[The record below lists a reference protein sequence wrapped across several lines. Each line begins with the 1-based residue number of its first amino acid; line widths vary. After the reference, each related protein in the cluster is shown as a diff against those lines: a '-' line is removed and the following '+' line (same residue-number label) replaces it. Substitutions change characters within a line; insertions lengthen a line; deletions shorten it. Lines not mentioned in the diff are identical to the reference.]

1 VKILSIRLKNLAS
14 LTGEHFIDFESEP
27 LASAGLIAIVG
38 KTGAGKSTL
47 LDAMCLALFNQIP
60 RLKSSDGKLVD
71 VDGSELL
78 SNSPLT
84 VLRRGTGHGFAE
96 LCFVAQDQKHYQAR
110 WEIKRARENPN
121 GKLQSVQRSL
131 KCLTDG
137 VVIADKTK
145 AVETHIQHITQLSF
159 EQFTRAVLLAQS
171 EVTAF
176 LKARDN
182 ERGELLEYL
191 TNSSIFAKIGQLAY
205 IKTKEIADQRKQ
217 LENVLGHIEIRSDEE
232 VAELQNHFQQKQQQ
246 VQQLEIEKNHLKQ
259 QQQWFEQRDKINN
272 EIGLK
277 QQQYDQQLKAQETIT
292 KDRQLLGQLEQF
304 AEIRPVVF
312 QEQQLQKTLQ
322 QLETAFQQRRQS
334 FTALSAQFEQEK
346 KQYTLAET
354 ALNQFQDFE
363 KKHQVELM
371 QVRKFVQERD
381 YIAEEYKKTKTRV
394 NQLESQQQPLIE
406 QQQQLEQRIKNVIAQ
421 HTTCLEQLKLSAQYT
436 PLDRGLNAHIQQLK
450 QFIQQYQ
457 KVESTLGSIQ
467 QAQAKLEQ
475 DQNTFDS
482 LITQF
487 GTTQHIEQ
495 HIEQQSKL
503 KEAQQLR
510 LNQLDVIQ
518 QKLQHYFELKNEVLT
533 SQNKFDAI
541 QKQVQQLE
549 QHRKKAEQD
558 YQAAKTE
565 REKLQQVLQQQ
576 RLLHT
581 ENIEHLRAEL
591 KHGEA
596 CLVCGS
602 TEHPY
607 RDDES
612 QISKALYELQQQQEQ
627 QAIQQEQ
634 QLFQLWQNAQQHFT
648 QSHSEQNQL
657 QQHLQ
662 QLNEKLKTHSQVLQ
676 QHVSQTNIQ
685 LDFNLSEHDPTENSI
700 RAKLQTLVL
709 ETSHAQQQLEK
720 ELQQLNQANKDQHVL
735 NQNIQNTRHQL
746 ETVQHLQQQ
755 IQHIVDCLN
764 TDDKTAWSKQ
774 GVSFS
779 HQVLQAL
786 QQRSQH
792 LEHAESL
799 TKDKDQLDQQLNL
812 LKTNLS
818 GLTTQQAE
826 CAQQLKDIEIKG
838 KYNTDAANQLIFTMT
853 GSAKL
858 KANEW
863 LTQHDQQRQQFQHQ
877 YQQLKQSFEQVR
889 QNFEQQKN
897 ELEQLK
903 SQQQQNHAS
912 LEQCKTEIHSWL
924 AQHQNFIED
933 QFNELLAISPAQEQQ
948 IRSAI
953 QQADRTLS
961 EANSALRTIQEQLN
975 THLQSEPNIQVE
987 QLTELINTNQE
998 ILQQATDQRD
1008 QLKVQL
1014 ELHQRSIEKQKQF
1027 AEQIQQVQQQEHR
1040 WNKISSLIG
1049 DSKGKEFR
1057 DLAQQYNLD
1066 ILLEYA
1072 NQQLA
1077 MLSHRYTLKRLDN
1090 SLSLAIIDH
1099 DMDGETRSVAS
1110 LSGGESFLTALAIS
1124 LAIANMAS
1132 GSMKIESL
1140 FIDEGFGTLD
1150 ASSLHMVM
1158 NALDQ
1163 LQSQGRKVI
1172 LISHIQEMHERIPV
1186 QIQVQPIGSGSSRIE
1201 VIG

>member
-1 VKILSIRLKNLAS
+1 MKILSIRLKNLAS
-14 LTGEHFIDFESEP
+14 LAGEHFIDFESEP
-27 LASAGLIAIVG
+27 LAHAGLIAIIG
-38 KTGAGKSTL
+38 KTGAGKSTI
-47 LDAMCLALFNQIP
+47 LDAMCLALFNKIP
-60 RLKSSDGKLVD
+60 RLKDSDGKLLD

-78 SNSPLT
+78 TNSPLT

-96 LCFVAQDQKHYQAR
+96 LCFVAQDQKHYLAR
-110 WEIKRARENPN
+110 WEIKRARENAN

-137 VVIADKTK
+137 VVVADKTK
-145 AVETHIQHITQLSF
+145 AVETHIQQITQLSF

-191 TNSSIFAKIGQLAY
+191 TNSSIFAKIGQLAFE
-205 IKTKEIADQRKQ
+205 KTKEVRLQREK
-217 LENVLGHIEIRSDEE
+217 LESVLGHIEIRSDEE
-232 VAELQNHFQQKQQQ
+232 IAELQQQFQQLQQH
-246 VQQLEIEKNHLKQ
+246 VQQLENEKNQFRQ
-259 QQQWFEQRDKINN
+259 QQQWFEQRDKINKD
-272 EIGLK
+272 IALK
-277 QQQYDQQLKAQETIT
+277 KQDYDLQLKAQENIA
-292 KDRQLLGQLEQF
+292 KDRYLLSQLETF
-304 AEIRPVVF
+304 AEIRPIVF
-312 QEQQLQKTLQ
+312 QQQQLQKTLQ
-322 QLETAFQQRRQS
+322 QLAPQIQQKHHEFS
-334 FTALSAQFEQEK
+334 TLTTQFEQQK
-346 KQYTLAET
+346 TLYTQIET
-354 ALNQFQDFE
+354 TLNQFQDFE
-363 KKHQVELM
+363 QKHQNELT

-381 YIAEEYKKTKTRV
+381 YIAEEYKKTKIRLT
-394 NQLESQQQPLIE
+394 QLESQQQPLIE
-406 QQQQLEQRIKNVIAQ
+406 QQQQLEQSIQNLSAQ
-421 HTTCLEQLKLSAQYT
+421 HTACLEQLKHSAQYA
-436 PLDRGLNAHIQQLK
+436 PLDNGLNAHIQQLK

-457 KVESTLGSIQ
+457 KVENTLGSIQ
-467 QAQAKLEQ
+467 QAQTQLKQ
-475 DQNTFDS
+475 DQNTFNS

-487 GTTQHIEQ
+487 GTTQQIEQ
-495 HIEQQSKL
+495 RIEQQSKL
-503 KEAQQLR
+503 KEAQQLH
-510 LNQLDVIQ
+510 LNQLDAIQ

-533 SQNKFDAI
+533 QQNKFETV
-541 QKQVQQLE
+541 QKQAQQLE
-549 QHRKKAEQD
+549 QHRKNAEQD

-576 RLLHT
+576 RLLHA

-602 TEHPY
+602 SEHPY

-612 QISKALYELQQQQEQ
+612 QISKALYALQQQQEL

-634 QLFQLWQNAQQHFT
+634 QLFQLWQKAQQQFT
-648 QSHSEQNQL
+648 QSYTEQNQL
-657 QQHLQ
+657 QQQLQ
-662 QLNEKLKTHSQVLQ
+662 QLNEKVKTHDHVLQ
-676 QHVSQTNIQ
+676 QQVSQTNIQ
-685 LDFNLSEHDPTENSI
+685 LDFNLTEYDI
-700 RAKLQTLVL
+700 TTKMQTLVL
-709 ETSHAQQQLEK
+709 EASQTQQQLEK
-720 ELQQLNQANKDQHVL
+720 ELLQLNQANKDQHVL

-746 ETVQHLQQQ
+746 ETVEHLQQQ

-764 TDDKTAWSKQ
+764 ADDKMAWSKHDMSISQ
-774 GVSFS
+774 
-779 HQVLQAL
+779 HILQAL
-786 QQRSQH
+786 QQRSQQ

-799 TKDKDQLDQQLNL
+799 IKQKEQIDQQLNV
-812 LKTNLS
+812 LKTNLT
-818 GLTTQQAE
+818 GLTTQQTE
-826 CAQQLKDIEIKG
+826 CAQHLKDIEIKG
-838 KYNTDAANQLIFTMT
+838 KQNTDAANQLIITMT
-853 GSAKL
+853 GSAEI

-863 LTQHDQQRQQFQHQ
+863 LQQHDQQRQQLQNQ
-877 YQQLKQSFEQVR
+877 YQQLKQSFEQAR
-889 QNFEQQKN
+889 QHFEQQKN
-897 ELEQLK
+897 MLEQLK
-903 SQQQQNHAS
+903 AQQQQNHDS
-912 LEQCKTEIHSWL
+912 LERCKAEVTNWL
-924 AQHQNFIED
+924 AQHQNFAED
-933 QFNELLAISPAQEQQ
+933 QLSELLMFSSTQEQQ
-948 IRSAI
+948 IRNAI
-953 QQADRTLS
+953 QQADRALS
-961 EANSALRTIQEQLN
+961 EANSALKTMQEQLH

-987 QLTELINTNQE
+987 QLTELINANQE
-998 ILQQATDQRD
+998 ILQQTVEQRD
-1008 QLKVQL
+1008 QLKLQL
-1014 ELHQRSIEKQKQF
+1014 EVHQQNLAKQKKF
-1027 AEQIQQVQQQEHR
+1027 ADQIQQIQQQEHR

-1077 MLSHRYTLKRLDN
+1077 MLSQRYTLKRLDN

-1186 QIQVQPIGSGSSRIE
+1186 QIQVQPMGSGSSRIE
-1201 VIG
+1201 VVG

>member
-1 VKILSIRLKNLAS
+1 MKILSIRLKNLAS
-14 LTGEHFIDFESEP
+14 LAGEHFIDFESEP
-27 LASAGLIAIVG
+27 LAHAGLIAIIG
-38 KTGAGKSTL
+38 KTGAGKSTI
-47 LDAMCLALFNQIP
+47 LDAMCLALFNKIP
-60 RLKSSDGKLVD
+60 RLKDSDGKLLD

-78 SNSPLT
+78 TNSPLT

-96 LCFVAQDQKHYQAR
+96 LCFVAQDQKHYLAR
-110 WEIKRARENPN
+110 WEIKRARENAN

-137 VVIADKTK
+137 VVVADKTK
-145 AVETHIQHITQLSF
+145 AVETHIRQITQLSF

-191 TNSSIFAKIGQLAY
+191 TNSSIFAKIGQLAFE
-205 IKTKEIADQRKQ
+205 KTKEVRLQREK
-217 LENVLGHIEIRSDEE
+217 LESVLGHIEIRSDEE
-232 VAELQNHFQQKQQQ
+232 IAELQQRFKQLQQH
-246 VQQLEIEKNHLKQ
+246 VQQLENEKNQFRQ
-259 QQQWFEQRDKINN
+259 QQQWFEQRDKINKD
-272 EIGLK
+272 IALK
-277 QQQYDQQLKAQETIT
+277 KQDYDLQLKAQENIA
-292 KDRQLLGQLEQF
+292 KDRYLLSQLETF
-304 AEIRPVVF
+304 AEIRPIVF
-312 QEQQLQKTLQ
+312 QQQQLQKTLQ
-322 QLETAFQQRRQS
+322 QLAPQIQQKHHEFS
-334 FTALSAQFEQEK
+334 TLTTQFEQQK
-346 KQYTLAET
+346 TLYTQVET
-354 ALNQFQDFE
+354 TLNQFQDFE
-363 KKHQVELM
+363 QKHQNELT

-381 YIAEEYKKTKTRV
+381 YIAEEYKKTKIRLT
-394 NQLESQQQPLIE
+394 QLESQQQPLIE
-406 QQQQLEQRIKNVIAQ
+406 QQQQLEQSIQNLSAQ
-421 HTTCLEQLKLSAQYT
+421 HTACLEQLKHSAQYA
-436 PLDRGLNAHIQQLK
+436 PLDNGLNAHIQQLK

-457 KVESTLGSIQ
+457 KVENTLGSIQ
-467 QAQAKLEQ
+467 QAQTQLKQ
-475 DQNTFDS
+475 DQNTFNS

-487 GTTQHIEQ
+487 GTTQQIEQ
-495 HIEQQSKL
+495 RIEQQSKL
-503 KEAQQLR
+503 KETQQIR
-510 LNQLDVIQ
+510 LNQLDSIQ

-533 SQNKFDAI
+533 QQNKFEDV
-541 QKQVQQLE
+541 QKQAQQLE
-549 QHRKKAEQD
+549 QHSKKAEKD

-576 RLLHT
+576 RLLHA

-612 QISKALYELQQQQEQ
+612 QISKALYALQQQQEL

-634 QLFQLWQNAQQHFT
+634 QLFQLWQKAQQQFT
-648 QSHSEQNQL
+648 QSHTEQNQL
-657 QQHLQ
+657 QQQLQ
-662 QLNEKLKTHSQVLQ
+662 QLNEKVKAHDQVLQ
-676 QHVSQTNIQ
+676 QQVSQTNIQ
-685 LDFNLSEHDPTENSI
+685 LDFSLTEHDITTKMQS
-700 RAKLQTLVL
+700 LVL
-709 ETSHAQQQLEK
+709 ETSQTQQQLEK
-720 ELQQLNQANKDQHVL
+720 ELLQLNQANKDQHVL
-735 NQNIQNTRHQL
+735 NQNIQNILHQL
-746 ETVQHLQQQ
+746 QTIEHLQQQ

-764 TDDKTAWSKQ
+764 ADDKMAWSKHD
-774 GVSFS
+774 VSIS
-779 HQVLQAL
+779 QHILQAL
-786 QQRSQH
+786 QQRSQQ

-799 TKDKDQLDQQLNL
+799 IKQKEQINQQLNV
-812 LKTNLS
+812 LKTNLT
-818 GLTTQQAE
+818 GLTTQQTE

-838 KYNTDAANQLIFTMT
+838 KQNTDAANQLIITMT
-853 GSAKL
+853 GSAEI

-863 LTQHDQQRQQFQHQ
+863 LQQHDQQRQQLQNQ
-877 YQQLKQSFEQVR
+877 YQQVKQSFEQAR
-889 QNFEQQKN
+889 QHFEQQKN
-897 ELEQLK
+897 VLEQLK
-903 SQQQQNHAS
+903 VQQQQNHDA
-912 LEQCKTEIHSWL
+912 LERCKTEITNWL
-924 AQHQNFIED
+924 AQHQNFAED
-933 QFNELLAISPAQEQQ
+933 QLSELHAFSSTQEQQ
-948 IRSAI
+948 IRNAI
-953 QQADRTLS
+953 QQADRALS
-961 EANSALRTIQEQLN
+961 EANSALKTMQEQLN
-975 THLQSEPNIQVE
+975 VHLQSEPNIQVE
-987 QLTELINTNQE
+987 QLTELINANQE
-998 ILQQATDQRD
+998 ILQQTTDQRD
-1008 QLKVQL
+1008 QLKLQL
-1014 ELHQRSIEKQKQF
+1014 EVHQQNLAKQKKF
-1027 AEQIQQVQQQEHR
+1027 ADQIQQIQQQEHR

-1077 MLSHRYTLKRLDN
+1077 MLSQRYTLKRLDN

-1186 QIQVQPIGSGSSRIE
+1186 QIQVQPMGSGSSRIE
-1201 VIG
+1201 VVG

>member
-1 VKILSIRLKNLAS
+1 MKILSIRLKNLAS
-14 LTGEHFIDFESEP
+14 LAGEHFIDFESEP
-27 LASAGLIAIVG
+27 LAHAGLIAIIG
-38 KTGAGKSTL
+38 KTGAGKSTI
-47 LDAMCLALFNQIP
+47 LDAMCLALFNKIP
-60 RLKSSDGKLVD
+60 RLKDSDGKLLD

-78 SNSPLT
+78 TNSPLT

-96 LCFVAQDQKHYQAR
+96 LCFVAQDQKHYLAR
-110 WEIKRARENPN
+110 WEIKRARENAS

-137 VVIADKTK
+137 VVVADKTK
-145 AVETHIQHITQLSF
+145 AVETHIQQITQLSF

-191 TNSSIFAKIGQLAY
+191 TNSSIFAKIGQLAFE
-205 IKTKEIADQRKQ
+205 KTKEVRLQREK
-217 LENVLGHIEIRSDEE
+217 LESVLGHIEIRSDEE
-232 VAELQNHFQQKQQQ
+232 IAELQQQFQQLQQH
-246 VQQLEIEKNHLKQ
+246 VQQLENEKNQFKQ
-259 QQQWFEQRDKINN
+259 QQQWFEQRDKINKD
-272 EIGLK
+272 IALK
-277 QQQYDQQLKAQETIT
+277 KQDYDLQLKAQENIA
-292 KDRQLLGQLEQF
+292 KDRHLLSQLETF
-304 AEIRPVVF
+304 AEIRPIVF
-312 QEQQLQKTLQ
+312 QQQQLQKTLQ
-322 QLETAFQQRRQS
+322 QLAPQIQQKHHEFS
-334 FTALSAQFEQEK
+334 TLTTQFEQQK
-346 KQYTLAET
+346 TLYAQAET
-354 ALNQFQDFE
+354 TLNQFQDFE
-363 KKHQVELM
+363 RKHQTELT

-381 YIAEEYKKTKTRV
+381 YIAEEYKKTKIRLT
-394 NQLESQQQPLIE
+394 QLESQQQPLIE
-406 QQQQLEQRIKNVIAQ
+406 QQQQLEQSIQNLSAQ
-421 HTTCLEQLKLSAQYT
+421 HTACLEQLKHSAQYV
-436 PLDRGLNAHIQQLK
+436 PLDNGLNAHIQQLK

-457 KVESTLGSIQ
+457 KVENTLGSIQ
-467 QAQAKLEQ
+467 LAQTQLKQ
-475 DQNTFDS
+475 DQNTFNS

-487 GTTQHIEQ
+487 GTTQQIEQ
-495 HIEQQSKL
+495 RIEQQSKL
-503 KEAQQLR
+503 KETQQIR
-510 LNQLDVIQ
+510 LNQLDAIQ

-533 SQNKFDAI
+533 QQNKFETV
-541 QKQVQQLE
+541 QKQAQQLE
-549 QHRKKAEQD
+549 QRSRETEKD

-576 RLLHT
+576 RLLHA

-612 QISKALYELQQQQEQ
+612 QISKALYALQQQQEL

-634 QLFQLWQNAQQHFT
+634 QLFQLWQKAQQQFT
-648 QSHSEQNQL
+648 QSYTEHNQL
-657 QQHLQ
+657 QQQLQ
-662 QLNEKLKTHSQVLQ
+662 QLNEKVKTHDHVLQ
-676 QHVSQTNIQ
+676 QQVSQTNIQ
-685 LDFNLSEHDPTENSI
+685 LDFSLTEYDI
-700 RAKLQTLVL
+700 TTKMQTFIL
-709 ETSHAQQQLEK
+709 EASQTQQQLEK
-720 ELQQLNQANKDQHVL
+720 ELLQLNQANKDQHVL
-735 NQNIQNTRHQL
+735 NQNIQNILHQL
-746 ETVQHLQQQ
+746 QTIEHLQQQ

-764 TDDKTAWSKQ
+764 TDDKMAWSKQ
-774 GVSFS
+774 GLSFS
-779 HQVLQAL
+779 QQVLHAL
-786 QQRSQH
+786 QQRGQQ

-799 TKDKDQLDQQLNL
+799 IKQKDQIDQQLNV
-812 LKTNLS
+812 LKINLA

-826 CAQQLKDIEIKG
+826 CAQQLIDIEIKG
-838 KYNTDAANQLIFTMT
+838 KQNTDAANQLIITMT
-853 GSAKL
+853 GSAET

-863 LTQHDQQRQQFQHQ
+863 LQQHDQQRQQLQNQ
-877 YQQLKQSFEQVR
+877 YQQLKQSFEQAR
-889 QNFEQQKN
+889 QHFEQQKN
-897 ELEQLK
+897 MLEQLNA
-903 SQQQQNHAS
+903 QQQQNHNS
-912 LEQCKTEIHSWL
+912 LELCKAEVTNWL
-924 AQHQNFIED
+924 AQHQNFAED
-933 QFNELLAISPAQEQQ
+933 QLSELLAFSSTQEQQ
-948 IRSAI
+948 IRNAI

-961 EANSALRTIQEQLN
+961 EANSALKTMQEQLN
-975 THLQSEPNIQVE
+975 VHLQSGPNIQLE
-987 QLTELINTNQE
+987 QLTELINANQD
-998 ILQQATDQRD
+998 ILQQTTDQRD
-1008 QLKVQL
+1008 QLKLQL
-1014 ELHQRSIEKQKQF
+1014 EVHQQNLAKQKKF
-1027 AEQIQQVQQQEHR
+1027 ADQIQQIQQQEHR

-1077 MLSHRYTLKRLDN
+1077 MLSQRYTLKRLDN

-1186 QIQVQPIGSGSSRIE
+1186 QIQVQPMGSGSSRIE
-1201 VIG
+1201 VVG

>member
-1 VKILSIRLKNLAS
+1 MKILSIRLKNLAS
-14 LTGEHFIDFESEP
+14 LAGEHFIDFESEP
-27 LASAGLIAIVG
+27 LAHAGLIAIIG
-38 KTGAGKSTL
+38 KTGAGKSTI
-47 LDAMCLALFNQIP
+47 LDAMCLALFNKIP
-60 RLKSSDGKLVD
+60 RLKDSDGKLLD

-78 SNSPLT
+78 TNSPLT

-96 LCFVAQDQKHYQAR
+96 LCFVAQDQKHYLAR
-110 WEIKRARENPN
+110 WEIKRARENAS

-137 VVIADKTK
+137 VVVADKTK
-145 AVETHIQHITQLSF
+145 AVETHIQQITQLSF

-191 TNSSIFAKIGQLAY
+191 TNSSIFAKIGQLAFE
-205 IKTKEIADQRKQ
+205 KTKEVRLQREK
-217 LENVLGHIEIRSDEE
+217 LESVLGHIEIRSDEE
-232 VAELQNHFQQKQQQ
+232 IAELQQRFKQLQQH
-246 VQQLEIEKNHLKQ
+246 VQQLENEKNQFRQ
-259 QQQWFEQRDKINN
+259 QQQWFEQRDKINKD
-272 EIGLK
+272 IALK
-277 QQQYDQQLKAQETIT
+277 KQDYDLQLKAQENIA
-292 KDRQLLGQLEQF
+292 KDRYLLSQLETF
-304 AEIRPVVF
+304 AEIRPIVF
-312 QEQQLQKTLQ
+312 QQQQLQKTLQ
-322 QLETAFQQRRQS
+322 QLAPQIQQKHHEFS
-334 FTALSAQFEQEK
+334 TLTTQFEQQK
-346 KQYTLAET
+346 TLYTQVET
-354 ALNQFQDFE
+354 TLNQFQDFE
-363 KKHQVELM
+363 RKHQNELT

-381 YIAEEYKKTKTRV
+381 YIAEEYKKTKIRLT
-394 NQLESQQQPLIE
+394 QLESQQQPLIE
-406 QQQQLEQRIKNVIAQ
+406 QQQQLEQSIQNLSAQ
-421 HTTCLEQLKLSAQYT
+421 HTACLEQLKHSAQYA
-436 PLDRGLNAHIQQLK
+436 PLDNGLHAHIQQLK

-457 KVESTLGSIQ
+457 KVENTLGSIQ
-467 QAQAKLEQ
+467 QAQTQLKQ
-475 DQNTFDS
+475 DQNTFNS

-487 GTTQHIEQ
+487 GTTQQIEQ
-495 HIEQQSKL
+495 RIEQQSKL
-503 KEAQQLR
+503 KETQQIR
-510 LNQLDVIQ
+510 LNQLDAIQ

-533 SQNKFDAI
+533 QQNKFETV
-541 QKQVQQLE
+541 QKQAQQLE

-576 RLLHT
+576 RLLHA

-612 QISKALYELQQQQEQ
+612 QISKALYALQQQQEL

-634 QLFQLWQNAQQHFT
+634 QLFQLWQKAQQQFT
-648 QSHSEQNQL
+648 QSHTEQNQL
-657 QQHLQ
+657 QQQLQ
-662 QLNEKLKTHSQVLQ
+662 QLNEKVKAHDQVLQ
-676 QHVSQTNIQ
+676 QQVSQTNIQ
-685 LDFNLSEHDPTENSI
+685 LDFSLTEHDITTKMQS
-700 RAKLQTLVL
+700 LVL
-709 ETSHAQQQLEK
+709 ETSQTQQQLEK
-720 ELQQLNQANKDQHVL
+720 ELLQLNQANKDQHVL

-746 ETVQHLQQQ
+746 ETVEHLQQQ

-764 TDDKTAWSKQ
+764 ADDKMAWSKHD
-774 GVSFS
+774 VSIS
-779 HQVLQAL
+779 QHILQAL
-786 QQRSQH
+786 QQRSQQ

-799 TKDKDQLDQQLNL
+799 IKQKEQINQQLNV
-812 LKTNLS
+812 LKTNLT
-818 GLTTQQAE
+818 GLTTQQTE

-838 KYNTDAANQLIFTMT
+838 KQNTDAANQLIITMT
-853 GSAKL
+853 GSAEI

-863 LTQHDQQRQQFQHQ
+863 LQQHDQQRQQLQSK
-877 YQQLKQSFEQVR
+877 YQQVKQSFEQAR
-889 QNFEQQKN
+889 QHFEQQKN
-897 ELEQLK
+897 VLEQLK
-903 SQQQQNHAS
+903 AQQQQNHDA
-912 LEQCKTEIHSWL
+912 LERCKTEITNWL
-924 AQHQNFIED
+924 AQHQNFAED
-933 QFNELLAISPAQEQQ
+933 QLSELLAFSSTQEQQ
-948 IRSAI
+948 IRNAI
-953 QQADRTLS
+953 QQADRALS
-961 EANSALRTIQEQLN
+961 EANSALKTMQEQLN
-975 THLQSEPNIQVE
+975 VHLQSEPNIQVE
-987 QLTELINTNQE
+987 QLTELINANQE
-998 ILQQATDQRD
+998 ILQQTTDQRD
-1008 QLKVQL
+1008 QLKLQL
-1014 ELHQRSIEKQKQF
+1014 EVHQQNLAKQKKF
-1027 AEQIQQVQQQEHR
+1027 ADQIQQIQQQEHR

-1077 MLSHRYTLKRLDN
+1077 MLSQRYTLKRLDN

-1186 QIQVQPIGSGSSRIE
+1186 QIQVQPMGSGSSRIE
-1201 VIG
+1201 VVG

>member
-1 VKILSIRLKNLAS
+1 MKILSIRLKNLAS
-14 LTGEHFIDFESEP
+14 LAGEHFIDFESEP
-27 LASAGLIAIVG
+27 LAHAGLIAIIG
-38 KTGAGKSTL
+38 KTGAGKSTI

-60 RLKSSDGKLVD
+60 RLKGSDGKLLD

-78 SNSPLT
+78 TNSPLT

-96 LCFVAQDQKHYQAR
+96 LCFVAQDQKHYLAR
-110 WEIKRARENPN
+110 WEIKRARENAN

-137 VVIADKTK
+137 VVVADKTK
-145 AVETHIQHITQLSF
+145 AVETHIQQITQLSF

-191 TNSSIFAKIGQLAY
+191 TNSSIFAKIGQLAFE
-205 IKTKEIADQRKQ
+205 KTKEVRLQREK
-217 LENVLGHIEIRSDEE
+217 LESVLGHIEIRSDEE
-232 VAELQNHFQQKQQQ
+232 IAELQQQFKQLQLH
-246 VQQLEIEKNHLKQ
+246 VQQLENEKNQFRQ
-259 QQQWFEQRDKINN
+259 QKQWFEQRDKINKD
-272 EIGLK
+272 IALK
-277 QQQYDQQLKAQETIT
+277 KQDYDLQLKAQENIA
-292 KDRQLLGQLEQF
+292 KDRHLLSQLETF
-304 AEIRPVVF
+304 AEIRPIVF
-312 QEQQLQKTLQ
+312 QQQQLQKTLQ
-322 QLETAFQQRRQS
+322 QLAPQIQQKHHEFS
-334 FTALSAQFEQEK
+334 TLTTQFEQQK
-346 KQYTLAET
+346 TLYTQAET
-354 ALNQFQDFE
+354 TLNQFQYFE
-363 KKHQVELM
+363 QKHQTELT

-381 YIAEEYKKTKTRV
+381 YIAEEYKKTKIRLT
-394 NQLESQQQPLIE
+394 QLESQQQPLIE
-406 QQQQLEQRIKNVIAQ
+406 QQQQLEQSIRNLISQ
-421 HTTCLEQLKLSAQYT
+421 HTVCLEQLKHSAQYA
-436 PLDRGLNAHIQQLK
+436 PLDNGLHAHIQQLK

-457 KVESTLGSIQ
+457 KVENTLGSIQ
-467 QAQAKLEQ
+467 QAQTQLKQ
-475 DQNTFDS
+475 DQNTFNS

-487 GTTQHIEQ
+487 GTTQQIEQ
-495 HIEQQSKL
+495 RIEQQLKL
-503 KEAQQLR
+503 KEAQQLH
-510 LNQLDVIQ
+510 LNQLDAIQ

-533 SQNKFDAI
+533 QQNKFETV
-541 QKQVQQLE
+541 QKQAQQLE
-549 QHRKKAEQD
+549 QHRKNAEQD

-576 RLLHT
+576 RLLHA

-607 RDDES
+607 RDNEN
-612 QISKALYELQQQQEQ
+612 QISKALYALQQQQEQ
-627 QAIQQEQ
+627 QAVQQEQ
-634 QLFQLWQNAQQHFT
+634 QFFQLWQKAQQQFT
-648 QSHSEQNQL
+648 QSHTEQNQL
-657 QQHLQ
+657 QQQLQ
-662 QLNEKLKTHSQVLQ
+662 QLNEKVKTHDQVLQ

-685 LDFNLSEHDPTENSI
+685 LNFSLTEHDITTKMQS
-700 RAKLQTLVL
+700 LVL
-709 ETSHAQQQLEK
+709 EASQTRQQLEK
-720 ELQQLNQANKDQHVL
+720 ELLQLNQANKDQHML
-735 NQNIQNTRHQL
+735 DQNIQNTRHQL
-746 ETVQHLQQQ
+746 ETVEHLQQQ

-764 TDDKTAWSKQ
+764 ADDKMAWSKHD
-774 GVSFS
+774 VSIS
-779 HQVLQAL
+779 QHILQAL
-786 QQRSQH
+786 QQRSQQ

-799 TKDKDQLDQQLNL
+799 IKQKEQIDQQLNV
-812 LKTNLS
+812 LKTNLT
-818 GLTTQQAE
+818 GLTTQQTE
-826 CAQQLKDIEIKG
+826 CAQHLKDIEIKG
-838 KYNTDAANQLIFTMT
+838 KQNTDAANQLIITMT
-853 GSAKL
+853 GSAEI

-863 LTQHDQQRQQFQHQ
+863 LQQHDQQRQQLQSK
-877 YQQLKQSFEQVR
+877 YQQVKQSFEQAR
-889 QNFEQQKN
+889 QNYEQQKN
-897 ELEQLK
+897 VLEQLK
-903 SQQQQNHAS
+903 VQQQQNHNS
-912 LEQCKTEIHSWL
+912 LELCKAEVTNWL
-924 AQHQNFIED
+924 AQHQNFADD
-933 QFNELLAISPAQEQQ
+933 QLSELLAISSTQEQQ
-948 IRSAI
+948 IRNAI
-953 QQADRTLS
+953 QQADRALS
-961 EANSALRTIQEQLN
+961 EANSALKTMQEQLN
-975 THLQSEPNIQVE
+975 VHLQTEPNIQVE
-987 QLTELINTNQE
+987 QLTELINANQE
-998 ILQQATDQRD
+998 ILQQTTDQRD
-1008 QLKVQL
+1008 QLKLQL
-1014 ELHQRSIEKQKQF
+1014 EVHQQNLAKQKQF
-1027 AEQIQQVQQQEHR
+1027 ADQIQEIQQQEHR

-1077 MLSHRYTLKRLDN
+1077 MLSQRYTLKRLDN

-1201 VIG
+1201 VVD

>member
-1 VKILSIRLKNLAS
+1 MKILSIRLKNLAS
-14 LTGEHFIDFESEP
+14 LAGEHFIDFESEP
-27 LASAGLIAIVG
+27 LAHAGLIAIIG
-38 KTGAGKSTL
+38 KTGAGKSTI
-47 LDAMCLALFNQIP
+47 LDAMCLALFNKIP
-60 RLKSSDGKLVD
+60 RLKDSDGKLLD

-78 SNSPLT
+78 TNSPLT

-96 LCFVAQDQKHYQAR
+96 LCFVAQDQKHYLAR
-110 WEIKRARENPN
+110 WEIKRARENAS

-137 VVIADKTK
+137 VVVADKTK
-145 AVETHIQHITQLSF
+145 AVETHIQQITQLSF

-191 TNSSIFAKIGQLAY
+191 TNSSIFAKIGQLAFE
-205 IKTKEIADQRKQ
+205 KTKEVRLQREK
-217 LENVLGHIEIRSDEE
+217 LESVLGHIEIRSDEE
-232 VAELQNHFQQKQQQ
+232 IAELQQRFQQLQQH
-246 VQQLEIEKNHLKQ
+246 VQQLENEKNQFRQ
-259 QQQWFEQRDKINN
+259 QQQWFEQRDKINKD
-272 EIGLK
+272 IALK
-277 QQQYDQQLKAQETIT
+277 KQDYDLQLKAQENIA
-292 KDRQLLGQLEQF
+292 KDRYLLSQLETF
-304 AEIRPVVF
+304 AEIRPIVF
-312 QEQQLQKTLQ
+312 QQQQLQRTLQ
-322 QLETAFQQRRQS
+322 QLAPQIQQKHHEFS
-334 FTALSAQFEQEK
+334 TLTTQFEQQK
-346 KQYTLAET
+346 TLYTQVET
-354 ALNQFQDFE
+354 TLNQFQDFE
-363 KKHQVELM
+363 QKHQNELT

-381 YIAEEYKKTKTRV
+381 YIAEEYKKTKIRLT
-394 NQLESQQQPLIE
+394 QLESQQQPLIE
-406 QQQQLEQRIKNVIAQ
+406 QQQQLEQSIQNLSAQ
-421 HTTCLEQLKLSAQYT
+421 HTACLEQLKHSAQYA
-436 PLDRGLNAHIQQLK
+436 PLDNGLNAHIQQLK

-457 KVESTLGSIQ
+457 KVENTLGSIQ
-467 QAQAKLEQ
+467 QAQTQLKQ
-475 DQNTFDS
+475 DQNTFNS

-487 GTTQHIEQ
+487 GTPQQIEQ
-495 HIEQQSKL
+495 RIEQQSKL
-503 KEAQQLR
+503 KEAQQIR
-510 LNQLDVIQ
+510 LNQLDAIQ

-533 SQNKFDAI
+533 QQNKFETV
-541 QKQVQQLE
+541 QKQAQQLE
-549 QHRKKAEQD
+549 QHRKNAEQD

-565 REKLQQVLQQQ
+565 REKLQQILQQQ
-576 RLLHT
+576 RLLHA

-602 TEHPY
+602 SEHPY

-612 QISKALYELQQQQEQ
+612 QISKALYALQQQQEL

-634 QLFQLWQNAQQHFT
+634 QLFQLWQKAQQQFT
-648 QSHSEQNQL
+648 QSYTEQNQL
-657 QQHLQ
+657 QQQLQ
-662 QLNEKLKTHSQVLQ
+662 QLNEKVKTHDQVLQ

-685 LDFNLSEHDPTENSI
+685 LDFSLTEHDITTKMQS
-700 RAKLQTLVL
+700 LVL
-709 ETSHAQQQLEK
+709 QASQTQQQLEK
-720 ELQQLNQANKDQHVL
+720 ELLQLNQANKDQHVL
-735 NQNIQNTRHQL
+735 NQNIQNILHQL
-746 ETVQHLQQQ
+746 QTIEHLQQQ

-764 TDDKTAWSKQ
+764 ADDKMAWSKHD
-774 GVSFS
+774 VSIS
-779 HQVLQAL
+779 QHILQAL
-786 QQRSQH
+786 QQRSQQ

-799 TKDKDQLDQQLNL
+799 IKQKEQIDQQLNV
-812 LKTNLS
+812 LKTNLT
-818 GLTTQQAE
+818 GLITQQTE
-826 CAQQLKDIEIKG
+826 CAQHLKDIEIKG
-838 KYNTDAANQLIFTMT
+838 KQNTDAANQLIITMT
-853 GSAKL
+853 GSAEI

-863 LTQHDQQRQQFQHQ
+863 LQQHDQQRQQLQNQ
-877 YQQLKQSFEQVR
+877 YQQLKQSFEQAR
-889 QNFEQQKN
+889 QHFEQQKN
-897 ELEQLK
+897 MLEQLK
-903 SQQQQNHAS
+903 VQQQQNHNS
-912 LEQCKTEIHSWL
+912 LELCKTEITNWL
-924 AQHQNFIED
+924 AQHQNFAED
-933 QFNELLAISPAQEQQ
+933 QLSELLAFSSTQEQQ
-948 IRSAI
+948 IRNAI
-953 QQADRTLS
+953 QQADRALS
-961 EANSALRTIQEQLN
+961 EANSALKTMQEQLN
-975 THLQSEPNIQVE
+975 VHLQSEPNIQVE
-987 QLTELINTNQE
+987 QLTELINANQE
-998 ILQQATDQRD
+998 ILQQTTDQRD
-1008 QLKVQL
+1008 QLKLQL
-1014 ELHQRSIEKQKQF
+1014 EVHQQNLAKQKKF
-1027 AEQIQQVQQQEHR
+1027 ADQIQQIQQQEHR

-1077 MLSHRYTLKRLDN
+1077 MLSQRYTLKRLDN

-1186 QIQVQPIGSGSSRIE
+1186 QIQVQPMGSGSSRIE
-1201 VIG
+1201 VVG

>member
-1 VKILSIRLKNLAS
+1 MKILSIRLKNLAS
-14 LTGEHFIDFESEP
+14 LAGEHFIDFESEP
-27 LASAGLIAIVG
+27 LAHAGLIAIIG
-38 KTGAGKSTL
+38 KTGAGKSTI

-60 RLKSSDGKLVD
+60 RLKGSDGKLID

-78 SNSPLT
+78 TNSPLT

-96 LCFVAQDQKHYQAR
+96 LCFVAQDQKHYLAR
-110 WEIKRARENPN
+110 WEIKRARENAS

-137 VVIADKTK
+137 VVVADKTK
-145 AVETHIQHITQLSF
+145 AVETHIQQITQLSF

-191 TNSSIFAKIGQLAY
+191 TNSSIFAKIGQLAFE
-205 IKTKEIADQRKQ
+205 KTKEVRLQREK
-217 LENVLGHIEIRSDEE
+217 LESVLGHIEIRSDEE
-232 VAELQNHFQQKQQQ
+232 IAELQQRFQQLQQH
-246 VQQLEIEKNHLKQ
+246 VQQLENEKNQFRQ
-259 QQQWFEQRDKINN
+259 QQQWFEQRDKINKD
-272 EIGLK
+272 IALK
-277 QQQYDQQLKAQETIT
+277 KQDYDLQLKAQENIA
-292 KDRQLLGQLEQF
+292 KDRYLLSQLETF
-304 AEIRPVVF
+304 AEIRPIVF
-312 QEQQLQKTLQ
+312 QQQQLQKTLQ
-322 QLETAFQQRRQS
+322 QLAPQIHQKHNEFSTL
-334 FTALSAQFEQEK
+334 TTQFEQQK
-346 KQYTLAET
+346 TLYAQAET
-354 ALNQFQDFE
+354 TLNQFQDFE
-363 KKHQVELM
+363 RKHQTELT

-381 YIAEEYKKTKTRV
+381 YIAEEYKKTKIRLT
-394 NQLESQQQPLIE
+394 QLESQQQPLIE
-406 QQQQLEQRIKNVIAQ
+406 QQQQLEQSIRNLSAQ
-421 HTTCLEQLKLSAQYT
+421 HAACLEQLKHSAQYA
-436 PLDRGLNAHIQQLK
+436 PLDKGLNAHIQQLK

-457 KVESTLGSIQ
+457 KVEHTLGSIQ
-467 QAQAKLEQ
+467 QAQTQLEQ
-475 DQNTFDS
+475 DQNTFNN
-482 LITQF
+482 LVTQF
-487 GTTQHIEQ
+487 GVTQQIEQ
-495 HIEQQSKL
+495 RIEQQSKL
-503 KEAQQLR
+503 KETQQIR
-510 LNQLDVIQ
+510 INQLDAIQ

-533 SQNKFDAI
+533 QQNKFEAL

-549 QHRKKAEQD
+549 QCSKKTEQD
-558 YQAAKTE
+558 YHAAKTE
-565 REKLQQVLQQQ
+565 REKLQLVLQQQ
-576 RLLHT
+576 RLLHA

-607 RDDES
+607 RDNES
-612 QISKALYELQQQQEQ
+612 QISKTLYALQQQQEQ

-634 QLFQLWQNAQQHFT
+634 QLFQLWQKAQQQFT
-648 QSHSEQNQL
+648 QSHTEHNQL
-657 QQHLQ
+657 QQQLQ
-662 QLNEKLKTHSQVLQ
+662 QLHDKLKTHDQLLQ
-676 QHVSQTNIQ
+676 QQVSQTNIQ
-685 LDFNLSEHDPTENSI
+685 LDFSLTEHDITTKMQS
-700 RAKLQTLVL
+700 LVL
-709 ETSHAQQQLEK
+709 ETSQTQQQLEK
-720 ELQQLNQANKDQHVL
+720 ELLQLNQANKDQHVL
-735 NQNIQNTRHQL
+735 NQNIQNILHQL
-746 ETVQHLQQQ
+746 QTIEHLQQQ

-764 TDDKTAWSKQ
+764 ADDKMAWSKHD
-774 GVSFS
+774 VSIS
-779 HQVLQAL
+779 QHILQAL
-786 QQRSQH
+786 QQRSQQ

-799 TKDKDQLDQQLNL
+799 IKQKEQINQQLNV
-812 LKTNLS
+812 LKTNLT
-818 GLTTQQAE
+818 GLTTQQTE

-838 KYNTDAANQLIFTMT
+838 KQNTDAANQLIITMT
-853 GSAKL
+853 GSAEI

-863 LTQHDQQRQQFQHQ
+863 LQQHDQQRQQLQNQ
-877 YQQLKQSFEQVR
+877 YQQVKQSFEQAR
-889 QNFEQQKN
+889 QHFEQQKN
-897 ELEQLK
+897 VLEQLK
-903 SQQQQNHAS
+903 VQQQQNHDA
-912 LEQCKTEIHSWL
+912 LELCKTEITNWL
-924 AQHQNFIED
+924 AQHQNFAED
-933 QFNELLAISPAQEQQ
+933 QLSELHAFSSTQEQQ
-948 IRSAI
+948 IRNAI
-953 QQADRTLS
+953 QQADRALS
-961 EANSALRTIQEQLN
+961 EANSALKTMQEQLN
-975 THLQSEPNIQVE
+975 VHLQSEPNIQVE
-987 QLTELINTNQE
+987 QLTELINANQE
-998 ILQQATDQRD
+998 ILQQTTDQRD
-1008 QLKVQL
+1008 QLKLQL
-1014 ELHQRSIEKQKQF
+1014 EVHQQNLAKQKKF
-1027 AEQIQQVQQQEHR
+1027 ADQIQQIQQQEHR

-1077 MLSHRYTLKRLDN
+1077 MLSQRYTLKRLDN

-1186 QIQVQPIGSGSSRIE
+1186 QIQVQPMGSGSSRIE
-1201 VIG
+1201 VVG

>member
-1 VKILSIRLKNLAS
+1 MKILSIRLKNLAS
-14 LTGEHFIDFESEP
+14 LAGEHFIDFESEP
-27 LASAGLIAIVG
+27 LAHAGLIAIIG
-38 KTGAGKSTL
+38 KTGAGKSTI
-47 LDAMCLALFNQIP
+47 LDAMCLALFNKIP
-60 RLKSSDGKLVD
+60 RLKDSDGKLLD

-78 SNSPLT
+78 TNSPLT

-96 LCFVAQDQKHYQAR
+96 LCFVAQDKKHYLAR
-110 WEIKRARENPN
+110 WEIKRARENAS

-137 VVIADKTK
+137 VVVADKTK
-145 AVETHIQHITQLSF
+145 AVETHIQQITQLSF

-191 TNSSIFAKIGQLAY
+191 TNSSIFAKIGQLAFE
-205 IKTKEIADQRKQ
+205 KTKEVRLQREK
-217 LENVLGHIEIRSDEE
+217 LESVLGHIEIRSDEE
-232 VAELQNHFQQKQQQ
+232 IAELQQRFKQLQQH
-246 VQQLEIEKNHLKQ
+246 VQQLENEKNQFRQ
-259 QQQWFEQRDKINN
+259 QQQWFEQRDKINKD
-272 EIGLK
+272 IALK
-277 QQQYDQQLKAQETIT
+277 KQDYDLQLKAQENIA
-292 KDRQLLGQLEQF
+292 KDRYLLSQLETF
-304 AEIRPVVF
+304 AEIRPIVF
-312 QEQQLQKTLQ
+312 QQQQLQKTLHQLAPQIQ
-322 QLETAFQQRRQS
+322 QKHHEFSTLT
-334 FTALSAQFEQEK
+334 TQFEQQK
-346 KQYTLAET
+346 TLYTQVET
-354 ALNQFQDFE
+354 TLNQFQDFE
-363 KKHQVELM
+363 QKHQNELT

-381 YIAEEYKKTKTRV
+381 YIAEEYKKTKIRLT
-394 NQLESQQQPLIE
+394 QLESQQQPLIE
-406 QQQQLEQRIKNVIAQ
+406 QQQQLEQSIQNLSAQ
-421 HTTCLEQLKLSAQYT
+421 HTACLKQLKHSAQYA
-436 PLDRGLNAHIQQLK
+436 PLDNGLHAHIQQLK

-457 KVESTLGSIQ
+457 KVENTLGSIQ
-467 QAQAKLEQ
+467 QAQTQLKQ
-475 DQNTFDS
+475 DQNTFNS

-487 GTTQHIEQ
+487 GTTQQIEQ
-495 HIEQQSKL
+495 RIEQQSKL
-503 KEAQQLR
+503 KEAQQLH
-510 LNQLDVIQ
+510 LNQLDAIQ

-533 SQNKFDAI
+533 QQNKFETV
-541 QKQVQQLE
+541 QKQAQQLE
-549 QHRKKAEQD
+549 QHRKNAEQD

-576 RLLHT
+576 RLLHA

-612 QISKALYELQQQQEQ
+612 QISKALYALQQQQEQ

-634 QLFQLWQNAQQHFT
+634 QLFQLWQKAQQQFT
-648 QSHSEQNQL
+648 QTHTEQNQL
-657 QQHLQ
+657 QQQLQ
-662 QLNEKLKTHSQVLQ
+662 QLNEKIKTHDQVLQ
-676 QHVSQTNIQ
+676 QQISQTNIQ
-685 LDFNLSEHDPTENSI
+685 LDFNLTEYDI
-700 RAKLQTLVL
+700 TTKMQTFVL
-709 ETSHAQQQLEK
+709 EASQTQQQLEN
-720 ELQQLNQANKDQHVL
+720 ELLQLSQANKDQHVL

-746 ETVQHLQQQ
+746 ETVEHLQQQ

-764 TDDKTAWSKQ
+764 ADDKMAWSKHDMSISQ
-774 GVSFS
+774 
-779 HQVLQAL
+779 HILQAL
-786 QQRSQH
+786 QQRSQQ

-799 TKDKDQLDQQLNL
+799 IKQKEQIDQQLNV
-812 LKTNLS
+812 LKTNLT
-818 GLTTQQAE
+818 GLTTQQTE
-826 CAQQLKDIEIKG
+826 CAQHLKDIEIKG
-838 KYNTDAANQLIFTMT
+838 KQNTDAANQLIITMT
-853 GSAKL
+853 GSAEI

-863 LTQHDQQRQQFQHQ
+863 LQQHDQQRQQLQSK
-877 YQQLKQSFEQVR
+877 YQQVKQSFEQAR
-889 QNFEQQKN
+889 QNYEQQKN
-897 ELEQLK
+897 VLEQLK
-903 SQQQQNHAS
+903 AQRQQNHDA
-912 LEQCKTEIHSWL
+912 LERCKTEITNWL
-924 AQHQNFIED
+924 AQHQNFAED
-933 QFNELLAISPAQEQQ
+933 QLSELLAFSSTQEQQ
-948 IRSAI
+948 IRNAI
-953 QQADRTLS
+953 QQADRALS
-961 EANSALRTIQEQLN
+961 EANSALKTMQEQLN
-975 THLQSEPNIQVE
+975 VHLQSEPNIQVE
-987 QLTELINTNQE
+987 QLTELINANQE
-998 ILQQATDQRD
+998 ILQQTTDQRD
-1008 QLKVQL
+1008 QLKLQL
-1014 ELHQRSIEKQKQF
+1014 EVHQQNLAKQKQF
-1027 AEQIQQVQQQEHR
+1027 ADQIQQIQQQEHR

-1077 MLSHRYTLKRLDN
+1077 MLSQRYTLKRLDN

-1186 QIQVQPIGSGSSRIE
+1186 QIQVQPMGSGSSRIE
-1201 VIG
+1201 VVG

>member
-1 VKILSIRLKNLAS
+1 MKILSIRLKNLAS
-14 LTGEHFIDFESEP
+14 LAGEHFIDFESEP
-27 LASAGLIAIVG
+27 LAHAGLIAIIG
-38 KTGAGKSTL
+38 KTGAGKSTI
-47 LDAMCLALFNQIP
+47 LDAMCLALFNKIP
-60 RLKSSDGKLVD
+60 RLKDSDGKLLD

-78 SNSPLT
+78 TNSPLT

-96 LCFVAQDQKHYQAR
+96 LCFVAQDQKHYLAR
-110 WEIKRARENPN
+110 WEIKRARENAS

-137 VVIADKTK
+137 VVVADKTK
-145 AVETHIQHITQLSF
+145 AVETHIQQITQLSF

-191 TNSSIFAKIGQLAY
+191 TNSSIFAKIGQLAFE
-205 IKTKEIADQRKQ
+205 KTKEVRLQREK
-217 LENVLGHIEIRSDEE
+217 LESVLGHIEIRSDEE
-232 VAELQNHFQQKQQQ
+232 IAELQQRFKQLQQH
-246 VQQLEIEKNHLKQ
+246 VQQLENEKNQFRQ
-259 QQQWFEQRDKINN
+259 QQQWFEQRDKINKD
-272 EIGLK
+272 IALK
-277 QQQYDQQLKAQETIT
+277 KQDYDLQLKAQENIA
-292 KDRQLLGQLEQF
+292 KDRYLLSQLETF
-304 AEIRPVVF
+304 AEIRPIVF
-312 QEQQLQKTLQ
+312 QQQQLQKTLHQLAPQIQ
-322 QLETAFQQRRQS
+322 QKHHEFSTLT
-334 FTALSAQFEQEK
+334 TQFEQQK
-346 KQYTLAET
+346 TLYTQVET
-354 ALNQFQDFE
+354 TLNQFQDFE
-363 KKHQVELM
+363 QKHQNELT

-381 YIAEEYKKTKTRV
+381 YIAEEYKKTKIRLT
-394 NQLESQQQPLIE
+394 QLESQQQPLIE
-406 QQQQLEQRIKNVIAQ
+406 QQQQLEQSIQNLSAQ
-421 HTTCLEQLKLSAQYT
+421 HTACLKQLKHSAQYA
-436 PLDRGLNAHIQQLK
+436 PLDNGLHAHIQQLK

-457 KVESTLGSIQ
+457 KVENTLGSIQ
-467 QAQAKLEQ
+467 QAQTQLKQ
-475 DQNTFDS
+475 DQNTFNS

-487 GTTQHIEQ
+487 GTTQQIEQ
-495 HIEQQSKL
+495 RIEQQSKL
-503 KEAQQLR
+503 KEAQQLH
-510 LNQLDVIQ
+510 LNQLDAIQ

-533 SQNKFDAI
+533 QQNKFETV
-541 QKQVQQLE
+541 QKQAQQLE
-549 QHRKKAEQD
+549 QHRKNAEQD
-558 YQAAKTE
+558 YQSAKTE

-576 RLLHT
+576 RLLHA

-612 QISKALYELQQQQEQ
+612 QISKALYALQQQQEQ

-634 QLFQLWQNAQQHFT
+634 QLFQLWQKAQQQFT
-648 QSHSEQNQL
+648 QTHTEQNQL
-657 QQHLQ
+657 QQQLQ
-662 QLNEKLKTHSQVLQ
+662 QLNEKIKTHDQVLQ
-676 QHVSQTNIQ
+676 QQISQTNIQ
-685 LDFNLSEHDPTENSI
+685 LDFNLTEYDI
-700 RAKLQTLVL
+700 TTKMQTFVL
-709 ETSHAQQQLEK
+709 EASQTQQQLEN
-720 ELQQLNQANKDQHVL
+720 ELLQLSQANKDQHVL

-746 ETVQHLQQQ
+746 ETVEHLQQQ

-764 TDDKTAWSKQ
+764 ADDKMAWSKHDMSISQ
-774 GVSFS
+774 
-779 HQVLQAL
+779 HILQAL
-786 QQRSQH
+786 QQRSQQ

-799 TKDKDQLDQQLNL
+799 IKQKDQIDQQLYV
-812 LKTNLS
+812 LKTNLT
-818 GLTTQQAE
+818 GLTTQQTE

-838 KYNTDAANQLIFTMT
+838 KQNTDAANQLIITMT
-853 GSAKL
+853 GSAEI

-863 LTQHDQQRQQFQHQ
+863 LQQHDQQRQQLQSK
-877 YQQLKQSFEQVR
+877 YQQVKQSFEQAR
-889 QNFEQQKN
+889 QHFEQQKN
-897 ELEQLK
+897 VLEQLK
-903 SQQQQNHAS
+903 AQQQQNHDS
-912 LEQCKTEIHSWL
+912 LELCKTEITNWL
-924 AQHQNFIED
+924 AQHQNFAED
-933 QFNELLAISPAQEQQ
+933 QLSELLAFSSTQEQQ
-948 IRSAI
+948 IRNAI
-953 QQADRTLS
+953 QQADRALS
-961 EANSALRTIQEQLN
+961 EANSALKTMQEQLN
-975 THLQSEPNIQVE
+975 VHLLSEPNIQVE
-987 QLTELINTNQE
+987 QLAELINANQD
-998 ILQQATDQRD
+998 ILQQTTDQRD
-1008 QLKVQL
+1008 QLKLQL
-1014 ELHQRSIEKQKQF
+1014 EVHQQNLAKQKQF
-1027 AEQIQQVQQQEHR
+1027 ADQIQQIQQQEHR

-1077 MLSHRYTLKRLDN
+1077 MLSQRYTLKRLDN

-1186 QIQVQPIGSGSSRIE
+1186 QIQVQPMGSGSSRIE
-1201 VIG
+1201 VVG

>member
-1 VKILSIRLKNLAS
+1 MKILSIRLKNLAS
-14 LTGEHFIDFESEP
+14 LAGEHFIDFESEP
-27 LASAGLIAIVG
+27 LAHAGLIAIIG
-38 KTGAGKSTL
+38 KTGAGKSTI
-47 LDAMCLALFNQIP
+47 LDAMCLALFNKIP
-60 RLKSSDGKLVD
+60 RLKDSDGKLLD

-78 SNSPLT
+78 TNSPLT

-96 LCFVAQDQKHYQAR
+96 LCFVAQDQKHYLAR
-110 WEIKRARENPN
+110 WEIKRARENAN

-137 VVIADKTK
+137 VVVADKTK
-145 AVETHIQHITQLSF
+145 AVETHIQQITQLSF

-191 TNSSIFAKIGQLAY
+191 TNSSIFAKIGQLAFE
-205 IKTKEIADQRKQ
+205 KTKEVRLQREK
-217 LENVLGHIEIRSDEE
+217 LESVLGHIEIRSDEE
-232 VAELQNHFQQKQQQ
+232 IAELQQRFKQLQQH
-246 VQQLEIEKNHLKQ
+246 VQQLENEKNQFRQ
-259 QQQWFEQRDKINN
+259 QQQWFEQRDKINKD
-272 EIGLK
+272 IALK
-277 QQQYDQQLKAQETIT
+277 KQDYDLQLKAQENIA
-292 KDRQLLGQLEQF
+292 KDRYLLSQLETF
-304 AEIRPVVF
+304 AEIRPIVF
-312 QEQQLQKTLQ
+312 QQQQLQKTLQ
-322 QLETAFQQRRQS
+322 QLAPQIQQKHHEFS
-334 FTALSAQFEQEK
+334 TLTTQFEQQK
-346 KQYTLAET
+346 TLYTQVET
-354 ALNQFQDFE
+354 TLNQFQDFE
-363 KKHQVELM
+363 QKHQNELT

-381 YIAEEYKKTKTRV
+381 YIAEEYKKTKIRLT
-394 NQLESQQQPLIE
+394 QLESQQQPLIE
-406 QQQQLEQRIKNVIAQ
+406 QQQQLEQSIQNLSAQ
-421 HTTCLEQLKLSAQYT
+421 HTACLEQLKHSAQYA
-436 PLDRGLNAHIQQLK
+436 PLDNGLHAHIQQLK

-457 KVESTLGSIQ
+457 KVENTIGSIQ
-467 QAQAKLEQ
+467 QAQTQLKQ
-475 DQNTFDS
+475 DQNTFNS

-487 GTTQHIEQ
+487 GTTQQIEQ
-495 HIEQQSKL
+495 RIEQQSKL
-503 KEAQQLR
+503 KEAQQLH
-510 LNQLDVIQ
+510 LNQLDAIQ

-533 SQNKFDAI
+533 QQNKFEDV
-541 QKQVQQLE
+541 QKQAQQLE
-549 QHRKKAEQD
+549 QHSKKAEKD

-576 RLLHT
+576 RLLHA

-612 QISKALYELQQQQEQ
+612 QISKALYALQQQQELQ
-627 QAIQQEQ
+627 VIQQEQ
-634 QLFQLWQNAQQHFT
+634 QLFQLWQKAQQQFT
-648 QSHSEQNQL
+648 QSHTEQNQL
-657 QQHLQ
+657 QQQLQ
-662 QLNEKLKTHSQVLQ
+662 QLNEKVKAHDQVLQ
-676 QHVSQTNIQ
+676 QQVSQTNIQ
-685 LDFNLSEHDPTENSI
+685 LDFSLTEHDITTKMQS
-700 RAKLQTLVL
+700 LVL
-709 ETSHAQQQLEK
+709 ETSQTQQQLEK
-720 ELQQLNQANKDQHVL
+720 ELLQLNQANKDQHVL
-735 NQNIQNTRHQL
+735 NQNIQNILHQL
-746 ETVQHLQQQ
+746 QTIEHLQQQ

-764 TDDKTAWSKQ
+764 ADDKMAWSKHD
-774 GVSFS
+774 VSIS
-779 HQVLQAL
+779 QHILQAL
-786 QQRSQH
+786 QQRSQQ

-799 TKDKDQLDQQLNL
+799 IKQKEQINQQLNV
-812 LKTNLS
+812 LKTNLT
-818 GLTTQQAE
+818 GLTTQQTE

-838 KYNTDAANQLIFTMT
+838 KQNTDAANQLIITMT
-853 GSAKL
+853 GSAEI

-863 LTQHDQQRQQFQHQ
+863 LQQHDQQRQQLQNQ
-877 YQQLKQSFEQVR
+877 YQQVKQSFEQAR
-889 QNFEQQKN
+889 QHFEQQKN
-897 ELEQLK
+897 VLEQLK
-903 SQQQQNHAS
+903 VQQQQNHDA
-912 LEQCKTEIHSWL
+912 LELCKTEITNWL
-924 AQHQNFIED
+924 AQHQNFAED
-933 QFNELLAISPAQEQQ
+933 QLSELHAFSSTQEQQ
-948 IRSAI
+948 IRNAI
-953 QQADRTLS
+953 QQADRALS
-961 EANSALRTIQEQLN
+961 EANSALKTMQEQLN
-975 THLQSEPNIQVE
+975 VHLQSEPNIQVE
-987 QLTELINTNQE
+987 QLTELINANQE
-998 ILQQATDQRD
+998 ILQQTTDQRD
-1008 QLKVQL
+1008 QLKLQL
-1014 ELHQRSIEKQKQF
+1014 EVHQQNLAKQKKF
-1027 AEQIQQVQQQEHR
+1027 ADQIQQIQQQEHR

-1077 MLSHRYTLKRLDN
+1077 MLSQRYTLKRLDN

-1186 QIQVQPIGSGSSRIE
+1186 QIQVQPMGSGSSRIE
-1201 VIG
+1201 VVG

>member
-1 VKILSIRLKNLAS
+1 MKILSIRLKNLAS
-14 LTGEHFIDFESEP
+14 LAGEHFIDFESEP

-78 SNSPLT
+78 TNSPLT

-217 LENVLGHIEIRSDEE
+217 LENVLGHIEIRSDDE
-232 VAELQNHFQQKQQQ
+232 VAELQKQFQQLQQQ
-246 VQQLEIEKNHLKQ
+246 VLQLENEKNQFKQ
-259 QQQWFEQRDKINN
+259 QQQWFEQQDKINN

-277 QQQYDQQLKAQETIT
+277 QQQYDQQLKAQETIV
-292 KDRQLLGQLEQF
+292 KDRQLLDQLEQF
-304 AEIRPVVF
+304 AEIRPIVF
-312 QEQQLQKTLQ
+312 QQQLLQKTLQ
-322 QLETAFQQRRQS
+322 QLTPQIQQKHHEFS
-334 FTALSAQFEQEK
+334 ALTTQFEQQK
-346 KQYTLAET
+346 SLYTQAET

-363 KKHQVELM
+363 QKHQAELT

-381 YIAEEYKKTKTRV
+381 YIAEEYKKNKTRLT
-394 NQLESQQQPLIE
+394 QLENQQQPLIE
-406 QQQQLEQRIKNVIAQ
+406 QQQQLEQRIKNLIAQ
-421 HTTCLEQLKLSAQYT
+421 HTTCLEQLKYSAQYT
-436 PLDRGLNAHIQQLK
+436 PLDQGLNAHIQQLK
-450 QFIQQYQ
+450 QFILQYQ
-457 KVESTLGSIQ
+457 KVENALGSIQ
-467 QAQAKLEQ
+467 KAQAKLEQ

-487 GTTQHIEQ
+487 GTTQRIEQ
-495 HIEQQSKL
+495 RIEQQSKL
-503 KEAQQLR
+503 KEAQQLH
-510 LNQLDVIQ
+510 LNQLDIIQ

-576 RLLHT
+576 RLLHA

-612 QISKALYELQQQQEQ
+612 QISKALYELQHQQEQ
-627 QAIQQEQ
+627 QTIQQEQ

-662 QLNEKLKTHSQVLQ
+662 QLNEKLKTHSQMLQ

-700 RAKLQTLVL
+700 RTKLQRLVL
-709 ETSHAQQQLEK
+709 ETSQAQQQLEK

-746 ETVQHLQQQ
+746 ETVQHLKQQ
-755 IQHIVDCLN
+755 IKHIVDCLN

-779 HQVLQAL
+779 QQVLQAL
-786 QQRSQH
+786 QQRSQY

-799 TKDKDQLDQQLNL
+799 IKQKDQLDQQLNL

-818 GLTTQQAE
+818 GLTTQQVE
-826 CAQQLKDIEIKG
+826 CAQQLKDLEIKG
-838 KYNTDAANQLIFTMT
+838 KHNTDAANQLILTMT
-853 GSAKL
+853 GSTEL

-897 ELEQLK
+897 VLNQLK
-903 SQQQQNHAS
+903 SQQQQQHVS
-912 LEQCKTEIHSWL
+912 LEQCKTEITSWL
-924 AQHQNFIED
+924 AQHQNFAED
-933 QFNELLAISPAQEQQ
+933 QLNELVAISSPQEQQ
-948 IRSAI
+948 LRNAI

-961 EANSALRTIQEQLN
+961 EAYSALKTIQEQLN
-975 THLQSEPNIQVE
+975 THLQSKPNIQIE
-987 QLTELINTNQE
+987 QLNSLMNVNQE
-998 ILQQATDQRD
+998 ILQQTTDQRD

-1040 WNKISSLIG
+1040 WSKISELIG
-1049 DSKGKEFR
+1049 KRDGKQFR

-1077 MLSHRYTLKRLDN
+1077 MLSQRYTLKRLDN

-1172 LISHIQEMHERIPV
+1172 LISHIEEMHERIPV

>member
-1 VKILSIRLKNLAS
+1 MKILSIRLKNLAS
-14 LTGEHFIDFESEP
+14 LAGEHFIDFENEP
-27 LASAGLIAIVG
+27 LAHAGLIAIIG
-38 KTGAGKSTL
+38 KTGAGKSTI

-60 RLKSSDGKLVD
+60 RLKGSDGKLID

-78 SNSPLT
+78 TNSPLT

-96 LCFVAQDQKHYQAR
+96 LCFVAQDQKHYLAR
-110 WEIKRARENPN
+110 WEIKRARENAS

-137 VVIADKTK
+137 VVVADKTK
-145 AVETHIQHITQLSF
+145 AVETHIQQITQLSF

-191 TNSSIFAKIGQLAY
+191 TNSSIFAKIGQLAFE
-205 IKTKEIADQRKQ
+205 KTKEVRLQREK
-217 LENVLGHIEIRSDEE
+217 LESVLGHIEIRSDEE
-232 VAELQNHFQQKQQQ
+232 IAELQQRFKQLQQH
-246 VQQLEIEKNHLKQ
+246 VQQLENEKNQFRQ
-259 QQQWFEQRDKINN
+259 QQQWFEQRDKINKD
-272 EIGLK
+272 IALK
-277 QQQYDQQLKAQETIT
+277 KQDYDLQLKAQENIA
-292 KDRQLLGQLEQF
+292 KDRYLLSQLETF
-304 AEIRPVVF
+304 AEIRPIVF
-312 QEQQLQKTLQ
+312 QQQQLQKTLQ
-322 QLETAFQQRRQS
+322 QLAPQIQQKHHEFS
-334 FTALSAQFEQEK
+334 TLTTQFEQQK
-346 KQYTLAET
+346 TLYTQVET
-354 ALNQFQDFE
+354 TLNQFQDFE
-363 KKHQVELM
+363 QKHQNELT

-381 YIAEEYKKTKTRV
+381 YIAEEYKKTKIRLT
-394 NQLESQQQPLIE
+394 QLESQQQPLIE
-406 QQQQLEQRIKNVIAQ
+406 QQQQLEQSIQNLSAQ
-421 HTTCLEQLKLSAQYT
+421 HTACLEQLKHSAQYA
-436 PLDRGLNAHIQQLK
+436 PLDNGLHAHIQQLK

-457 KVESTLGSIQ
+457 KVENTIGSIQ
-467 QAQAKLEQ
+467 QAQTQLKQ
-475 DQNTFDS
+475 DQNTFNS

-487 GTTQHIEQ
+487 GTTQQIEQ
-495 HIEQQSKL
+495 RIEQQSKL
-503 KEAQQLR
+503 KEAQQLH
-510 LNQLDVIQ
+510 LNQLDAIQ

-533 SQNKFDAI
+533 QQNKFETV
-541 QKQVQQLE
+541 QKQAQQLE
-549 QHRKKAEQD
+549 QRSRETEKD

-576 RLLHT
+576 RLLHA

-612 QISKALYELQQQQEQ
+612 QISKALYALQQQQEL

-634 QLFQLWQNAQQHFT
+634 QLFQLWQKAQQQFT
-648 QSHSEQNQL
+648 QSHTEQNQL
-657 QQHLQ
+657 QQQLQ
-662 QLNEKLKTHSQVLQ
+662 QLNEKIKTHDQVLQ
-676 QHVSQTNIQ
+676 QQISQTNIQ
-685 LDFNLSEHDPTENSI
+685 LDFNLTEYDI
-700 RAKLQTLVL
+700 TTKMQTFVL
-709 ETSHAQQQLEK
+709 EASQTQQQLEN
-720 ELQQLNQANKDQHVL
+720 ELLQLSQANKDQHVL

-746 ETVQHLQQQ
+746 ETVEHLQQQ

-764 TDDKTAWSKQ
+764 ADDKMAWSKHDMSISQ
-774 GVSFS
+774 
-779 HQVLQAL
+779 HILQAL
-786 QQRSQH
+786 QQRSQQ

-799 TKDKDQLDQQLNL
+799 IKQKEQIDQQLNV
-812 LKTNLS
+812 LKTNLT
-818 GLTTQQAE
+818 GLITQQTE
-826 CAQQLKDIEIKG
+826 CAQHLKDIEIKG
-838 KYNTDAANQLIFTMT
+838 KQNTDAANQLIITMT
-853 GSAKL
+853 GSAEI

-863 LTQHDQQRQQFQHQ
+863 LQQHDQQRQQLQNQ
-877 YQQLKQSFEQVR
+877 YQQLKQSFEQAR
-889 QNFEQQKN
+889 QHFEQQKN
-897 ELEQLK
+897 MLEQLK
-903 SQQQQNHAS
+903 VQQQQNHNS
-912 LEQCKTEIHSWL
+912 LELCKTEITNWL
-924 AQHQNFIED
+924 AQHQNFAED
-933 QFNELLAISPAQEQQ
+933 QLSELLAFSSTQEQQ
-948 IRSAI
+948 IRNAI
-953 QQADRTLS
+953 QQADRALS
-961 EANSALRTIQEQLN
+961 EANSALKTMQEQLN
-975 THLQSEPNIQVE
+975 VHLQSEPNIQVE
-987 QLTELINTNQE
+987 QLTELINANQE
-998 ILQQATDQRD
+998 ILQQTTDQRD
-1008 QLKVQL
+1008 QLKLQL
-1014 ELHQRSIEKQKQF
+1014 EVHQQNLAKQKKF
-1027 AEQIQQVQQQEHR
+1027 ADQIQQIQQQEHR

-1077 MLSHRYTLKRLDN
+1077 MLSQRYTLKRLDN

-1186 QIQVQPIGSGSSRIE
+1186 QIQVQPMGSGSSRIE
-1201 VIG
+1201 VVG

>member
-1 VKILSIRLKNLAS
+1 MKILSIRLKNLAS
-14 LTGEHFIDFESEP
+14 LAGEHFIDFESEP
-27 LASAGLIAIVG
+27 LAHAGLIAIIG
-38 KTGAGKSTL
+38 KTGAGKSTI
-47 LDAMCLALFNQIP
+47 LDAMCLALFNKIP
-60 RLKSSDGKLVD
+60 RLKDSDGKLLD

-78 SNSPLT
+78 TNSPLT

-96 LCFVAQDQKHYQAR
+96 LCFVAQDQKHYLAR
-110 WEIKRARENPN
+110 WEIKRARENAN

-137 VVIADKTK
+137 VVVADKTK
-145 AVETHIQHITQLSF
+145 AVETHIQQITQLSF

-191 TNSSIFAKIGQLAY
+191 TNSSIFARIGQLAFE
-205 IKTKEIADQRKQ
+205 KTKEVRLQREK
-217 LENVLGHIEIRSDEE
+217 LESVLGHIEIRSDEE
-232 VAELQNHFQQKQQQ
+232 IAELQQRFKQLQQH
-246 VQQLEIEKNHLKQ
+246 VQQLENEKNQFRQ
-259 QQQWFEQRDKINN
+259 QQQWFEQRDKINKD
-272 EIGLK
+272 IALK
-277 QQQYDQQLKAQETIT
+277 KQDYDLQLKTQEKIA
-292 KDRQLLGQLEQF
+292 KDRYLLSQLETF
-304 AEIRPVVF
+304 AEIRPIVF
-312 QEQQLQKTLQ
+312 QQQQLQKTLQ
-322 QLETAFQQRRQS
+322 QLAPQIQQKHHEFS
-334 FTALSAQFEQEK
+334 TLTTQFEQQK
-346 KQYTLAET
+346 TLYTQVET
-354 ALNQFQDFE
+354 TLNQFQDFE
-363 KKHQVELM
+363 QKHQTELT

-381 YIAEEYKKTKTRV
+381 YIAEEYKKTKIRLT
-394 NQLESQQQPLIE
+394 QLESQQQPLIE
-406 QQQQLEQRIKNVIAQ
+406 QQQQLEQSIQNLSAQ
-421 HTTCLEQLKLSAQYT
+421 HTACLEQLKHSAQYA
-436 PLDRGLNAHIQQLK
+436 PLDNGLNAHIQQLK

-457 KVESTLGSIQ
+457 KVENTLGSIQ
-467 QAQAKLEQ
+467 QAQTQLKQ
-475 DQNTFDS
+475 DQNTFNS

-487 GTTQHIEQ
+487 GTTQQIEKR
-495 HIEQQSKL
+495 IEQQSKL
-503 KEAQQLR
+503 KEAQQLH
-510 LNQLDVIQ
+510 LNQLDAIQ
-518 QKLQHYFELKNEVLT
+518 QKLQHYFELKNEVFT
-533 SQNKFDAI
+533 SQNKFDAV
-541 QKQVQQLE
+541 QKQTQQLE
-549 QHRKKAEQD
+549 QDSKKAEQD

-576 RLLHT
+576 RLLHA

-612 QISKALYELQQQQEQ
+612 QISKALYALQQQQELQ
-627 QAIQQEQ
+627 SIQQEQ
-634 QLFQLWQNAQQHFT
+634 QLFQLWQKAQQQFT
-648 QSHSEQNQL
+648 QSHTEQNQL
-657 QQHLQ
+657 QQQLQ
-662 QLNEKLKTHSQVLQ
+662 QLNEKVKTHDHVLQ

-685 LDFNLSEHDPTENSI
+685 LDVSLTELDITTKMQS
-700 RAKLQTLVL
+700 LVL
-709 ETSHAQQQLEK
+709 EASQTRQQLEK
-720 ELQQLNQANKDQHVL
+720 ELLQLNQANKDQHVL
-735 NQNIQNTRHQL
+735 HQNIQNTLHQL
-746 ETVQHLQQQ
+746 QTVEHLQQQ

-764 TDDKTAWSKQ
+764 ADDKMAWSKQ
-774 GVSFS
+774 GLSFS
-779 HQVLQAL
+779 QQVLHAL
-786 QQRSQH
+786 QQRSQQ

-799 TKDKDQLDQQLNL
+799 IKQKEQINQQLNV
-812 LKTNLS
+812 LKTNLT
-818 GLTTQQAE
+818 GLTTQQTE

-838 KYNTDAANQLIFTMT
+838 KQNTDAANQLIITMT
-853 GSAKL
+853 GSAEI

-863 LTQHDQQRQQFQHQ
+863 LQQHDQQRQQLQSK
-877 YQQLKQSFEQVR
+877 YQQVKQSFEQAR
-889 QNFEQQKN
+889 QHFEKQKN
-897 ELEQLK
+897 VLEQLQ

-912 LEQCKTEIHSWL
+912 WEQCKTEVTTWL
-924 AQHQNFIED
+924 TQHQNFVED
-933 QFNELLAISPAQEQQ
+933 QLSELLAISSPQEQQ

-953 QQADRTLS
+953 QQADRALS
-961 EANSALRTIQEQLN
+961 EANSALKTIQEQLN
-975 THLQSEPNIQVE
+975 THLQSEPNIQLE
-987 QLTELINTNQE
+987 QLTELINANQE
-998 ILQQATDQRD
+998 ILQQTTDQRD
-1008 QLKVQL
+1008 QLKLQL
-1014 ELHQRSIEKQKQF
+1014 EVHQQNLAKQKKF
-1027 AEQIQQVQQQEHR
+1027 ADQIQLIQQQEHR

-1077 MLSHRYTLKRLDN
+1077 MLSQRYTLKRLDN

-1201 VIG
+1201 VVG

>member
-1 VKILSIRLKNLAS
+1 MKILSIRLKNLAS
-14 LTGEHFIDFESEP
+14 LAGEHFIDFESEP
-27 LASAGLIAIVG
+27 LAHAGLIAIIG
-38 KTGAGKSTL
+38 KTGAGKSTI
-47 LDAMCLALFNQIP
+47 LDAMCLALFNKIP
-60 RLKSSDGKLVD
+60 RLKDSDGKLLD

-78 SNSPLT
+78 TNSPLT

-96 LCFVAQDQKHYQAR
+96 LCFVAQDQKHYLAR
-110 WEIKRARENPN
+110 WEIKRARENAS

-137 VVIADKTK
+137 VVVADKTK
-145 AVETHIQHITQLSF
+145 AVETHIQQITQLSF

-191 TNSSIFAKIGQLAY
+191 TNSSIFAKIGQLAFE
-205 IKTKEIADQRKQ
+205 KTKEVRLQREK
-217 LENVLGHIEIRSDEE
+217 LESVLGHIEIRSDEE
-232 VAELQNHFQQKQQQ
+232 IAELQQQFQQLQQH
-246 VQQLEIEKNHLKQ
+246 VQQLENEKNQFKQ
-259 QQQWFEQRDKINN
+259 QQQWFEQRDKINKD
-272 EIGLK
+272 IALK
-277 QQQYDQQLKAQETIT
+277 KQDYDLQLKAQENIA
-292 KDRQLLGQLEQF
+292 KDRHLLSQLETF
-304 AEIRPVVF
+304 AEIRPIVF
-312 QEQQLQKTLQ
+312 QQQQLQKTLQ
-322 QLETAFQQRRQS
+322 QLAPQIQQKHHEFS
-334 FTALSAQFEQEK
+334 TLTTQFEQQK
-346 KQYTLAET
+346 TLYAQAET
-354 ALNQFQDFE
+354 TLNQFQDFE
-363 KKHQVELM
+363 RKHQTELT

-381 YIAEEYKKTKTRV
+381 YIAEEYKKTKIRLT
-394 NQLESQQQPLIE
+394 QLESQQQPLIE
-406 QQQQLEQRIKNVIAQ
+406 QQQQLEQSIQNLSAQ
-421 HTTCLEQLKLSAQYT
+421 HTACLEQLKHSAQYV
-436 PLDRGLNAHIQQLK
+436 PLDNGLNAHIQQLK

-457 KVESTLGSIQ
+457 KVENTLGSIQ
-467 QAQAKLEQ
+467 LAQTQLKQ
-475 DQNTFDS
+475 DQNTFNS

-487 GTTQHIEQ
+487 GTTQQIEQ
-495 HIEQQSKL
+495 RIEQQSKL
-503 KEAQQLR
+503 KETQQIR
-510 LNQLDVIQ
+510 LNQLDAIQ

-533 SQNKFDAI
+533 QQNKFETV
-541 QKQVQQLE
+541 QKQAQQLE
-549 QHRKKAEQD
+549 QRSRETEKD

-576 RLLHT
+576 RLLHA

-612 QISKALYELQQQQEQ
+612 QISKALYALQQQQEL

-634 QLFQLWQNAQQHFT
+634 QLFQLWQKAQQQFT
-648 QSHSEQNQL
+648 QSYTEHNQL
-657 QQHLQ
+657 QQQLQ
-662 QLNEKLKTHSQVLQ
+662 QLNEKVKTHDHVLQ
-676 QHVSQTNIQ
+676 QQVSQTNIQ
-685 LDFNLSEHDPTENSI
+685 LDFSLTEYDI
-700 RAKLQTLVL
+700 TTKMQTFIL
-709 ETSHAQQQLEK
+709 EASQTQQQLEK
-720 ELQQLNQANKDQHVL
+720 ELLQLNQANKDQHVL
-735 NQNIQNTRHQL
+735 NQNIQNILHQL
-746 ETVQHLQQQ
+746 QTIEHLQQQ

-764 TDDKTAWSKQ
+764 TDDKMAWSKQ
-774 GVSFS
+774 GLSFS
-779 HQVLQAL
+779 QQVLHAL
-786 QQRSQH
+786 QQRGQQ

-799 TKDKDQLDQQLNL
+799 IKQKDQIDQQLNV
-812 LKTNLS
+812 LKINLA

-826 CAQQLKDIEIKG
+826 CAQQLIDIEIKG
-838 KYNTDAANQLIFTMT
+838 KQNTDAANQLIITMT
-853 GSAKL
+853 GSAET

-863 LTQHDQQRQQFQHQ
+863 LQQHDQQRQQLQNQ
-877 YQQLKQSFEQVR
+877 YQQLKQSFEQAR
-889 QNFEQQKN
+889 QHFEQQKN
-897 ELEQLK
+897 MLEQLNA
-903 SQQQQNHAS
+903 QQQQNHNS
-912 LEQCKTEIHSWL
+912 LELCKAEVTNWL
-924 AQHQNFIED
+924 AQHQNFAED
-933 QFNELLAISPAQEQQ
+933 QLSELLAFSSTQEQQ
-948 IRSAI
+948 IRNAI
-953 QQADRTLS
+953 QQADRALS
-961 EANSALRTIQEQLN
+961 EANSALKTMQEQLN
-975 THLQSEPNIQVE
+975 VHLQSEPNIQVE
-987 QLTELINTNQE
+987 QLTELINANQD
-998 ILQQATDQRD
+998 ILQQTTDQRD
-1008 QLKVQL
+1008 QLKLQL
-1014 ELHQRSIEKQKQF
+1014 EVHQQNLAKQKKF
-1027 AEQIQQVQQQEHR
+1027 ADQIQQIQQQEHR

-1077 MLSHRYTLKRLDN
+1077 MLSQRYTLKRLDN

-1186 QIQVQPIGSGSSRIE
+1186 QIQVQPMGSGSSRIE
-1201 VIG
+1201 VVG

>member
-1 VKILSIRLKNLAS
+1 MKILSIRLKNLAS
-14 LTGEHFIDFESEP
+14 LAGEHFIDFESEP
-27 LASAGLIAIVG
+27 LASTGLIAIVG

-78 SNSPLT
+78 TNSPLT

-191 TNSSIFAKIGQLAY
+191 TNSSIFAKIGQLAFE
-205 IKTKEIADQRKQ
+205 KTKEVRLQREK
-217 LENVLGHIEIRSDEE
+217 LESVLGHIEIRSDEE
-232 VAELQNHFQQKQQQ
+232 IAELQQRFKQLQQH
-246 VQQLEIEKNHLKQ
+246 VQQLENEKNQFKQ

-277 QQQYDQQLKAQETIT
+277 QQQYDQQLKAQETIA

-312 QEQQLQKTLQ
+312 QQQQLQKTLQ
-322 QLETAFQQRRQS
+322 QLTPQIQQKHHEFS
-334 FTALSAQFEQEK
+334 ALTTQFEQQK
-346 KQYTLAET
+346 SLYTQAET

-363 KKHQVELM
+363 QKHQAELT

-381 YIAEEYKKTKTRV
+381 YIAEEYKKTKTRLT
-394 NQLESQQQPLIE
+394 QLESQQQPLIE

-421 HTTCLEQLKLSAQYT
+421 HTTCLEQLKHSTQYT
-436 PLDRGLNAHIQQLK
+436 PLDKGLNAHIQQLK

-457 KVESTLGSIQ
+457 KVENILGSIQ
-467 QAQAKLEQ
+467 QAQTQLKQ
-475 DQNTFDS
+475 DQNTFNS
-482 LITQF
+482 LIKQF
-487 GTTQHIEQ
+487 GTTQQIEQ
-495 HIEQQSKL
+495 RIEQQSKL

-510 LNQLDVIQ
+510 LNQLDAIQ
-518 QKLQHYFELKNEVLT
+518 QKLQHYFELKNEVI
-533 SQNKFDAI
+533 SFQNKFDAV
-541 QKQVQQLE
+541 QNQSQQLE
-549 QHRKKAEQD
+549 QRSKKTEQD
-558 YQAAKTE
+558 YHAAKIE

-576 RLLHT
+576 RLLHA

-627 QAIQQEQ
+627 QAIQREQ
-634 QLFQLWQNAQQHFT
+634 QLFQVWQNVQQNFT
-648 QSHSEQNQL
+648 QSHSEQNQF

-662 QLNEKLKTHSQVLQ
+662 QLNEKLKTHDQMLQ
-676 QHVSQTNIQ
+676 QHLSQTNIQ
-685 LDFNLSEHDPTENSI
+685 LDFDLSEHDITNKMQ
-700 RAKLQTLVL
+700 AFVL
-709 ETSHAQQQLEK
+709 ESTQAQQQLEK
-720 ELQQLNQANKDQHVL
+720 ELQQFNQANKDQHTL
-735 NQNIQNTRHQL
+735 NQNIQNTHHQL

-779 HQVLQAL
+779 QQVLQAL
-786 QQRSQH
+786 QQRSQQI
-792 LEHAESL
+792 EHAESL
-799 TKDKDQLDQQLNL
+799 TKQKDQFDQQLIL
-812 LKTNLS
+812 LKSNLV
-818 GLTTQQAE
+818 GLTTQQVE

-838 KYNTDAANQLIFTMT
+838 KQNSDAANQLILTMT
-853 GSAKL
+853 GSTKI

-863 LTQHDQQRQQFQHQ
+863 LQQHDQQRQQLQNQ
-877 YQQLKQSFEQVR
+877 YQQLKQSFEQAR

-897 ELEQLK
+897 VLDQLK

-912 LEQCKTEIHSWL
+912 SEQCKTEINSWL
-924 AQHQNFIED
+924 AQHQNFAED
-933 QFNELLAISPAQEQQ
+933 QLNELVAILPAQEQQ

-961 EANSALRTIQEQLN
+961 EVNSALRTIQEQLN

-998 ILQQATDQRD
+998 VLQQATDQRD

-1027 AEQIQQVQQQEHR
+1027 AEQIQQIQQQEHR